1 MKKNMIKTRCVIAL
15 KSVCV
20 LLVCLLVFAFPFYT
34 KTQNG
39 VGRYAITAS
48 AYTDD
53 PSIAIHKYDLDLT
66 VGTDRKVAVKERI
79 TVEFLKRGLTMFY
92 RSLPKEGARYY
103 DIKASCDNNDAF
115 SYVVEDNPDYDEFI
129 DINCIGNAQ
138 KGQTWVY
145 DITYIMEPNM
155 GNTGDTMIMDVVG
168 FGWPVVLN
176 DVSVTVHLP
185 ASITADDYKV
195 KVGYNSKEDS
205 DEVQKTLSEDGA
217 TLTMYAEKLVLEYI
231 DDYEEKM
238 AKGVTLLVDFP
249 ENILTPYAKTDIFT
263 GRMGVIV
270 TVGIVVLAASCVA
283 LILTKKKREIIT
295 TVNVT
300 APDKMDPMK
309 MGKWIDGSIDN
320 EDVTSMI
327 YYFAH
332 KGYLIINLEDE
343 NDPVLIR
350 KVRQLPDNAP
360 IYEKTLFNGLF
371 KSNEDSVPTSKLA
384 HKFYETAAIAKQQLP
399 SPKMFEKKSFFGFIS
414 GGLIGVLFML
424 LLPLVYSMTQIGA
437 GYGYGTG
444 LIIAGPIG
452 AILFVAYFKEC
463 NRYKWKPSGLLGAT
477 LIQLLVAV
485 LTTVLCVC
493 FFGLHVFS
501 RYETAALCL
510 FAFGAVF
517 LTIPALSRK
526 ERYADE
532 LGQILGFKEF
542 ILYTEED
549 KLKFMLEENP
559 ELYYKVLPYAQ
570 VLGVTKEWEEKFEK
584 IMIEPPSWCV
594 GSRMDIFDYM
604 LLRHCMTR
612 AMVTAM
618 TPPAN
623 QSTVGRSGGG
633 GHFGGFGGGG
643 FGGGGGGAR

>member
-1 MKKNMIKTRCVIAL
+1 MKRNIIKTRRFTAL
-15 KSVCV
+15 KSVYL
-20 LLVCLLVFAFPFYT
+20 LLVCLLVFVAPFYT

-39 VGRYAITAS
+39 AGRYAITAS
-48 AYTDD
+48 AYNNG
-53 PSIAIHKYDLDLT
+53 PSIAVHKYDLNLT
-66 VGTDRKVAVKERI
+66 IETDRKVAVQERI
-79 TVEFLKRGLTMFY
+79 TVEFLEHGLTMFY
-92 RSLPKEGARYY
+92 RSLPKEGVRYY
-103 DIKASCDNNDAF
+103 DIKASCNGNEAF
-115 SYVVEDNPDYDEFI
+115 SYEVEDNPDYDEFI

-145 DITYIMEPNM
+145 DISYIIEPNM
-155 GNTGDTMIMDVVG
+155 GNTGDTMIVDVVG

-176 DVSVTVHLP
+176 DVSVTVRLP
-185 ASITADDYKV
+185 AVITADDYQV
-195 KVGYNSKEDS
+195 TVGYNSKEDS
-205 DEVQKTLSEDGA
+205 DEVQKTLSEDGK
-217 TLTMYAEKLVLEYI
+217 TLTMYAEKLALEYI
-231 DDYEEKM
+231 DDYGEKM
-238 AKGVTLLVDFP
+238 AKGVTLQIDFP
-249 ENILTPYAKTDIFT
+249 QNVLIPYSKTDIFT

-270 TVGIVVLAASCVA
+270 IVGILALAMACAA
-283 LILTKKKREIIT
+283 LFLTKKKREIIT

-300 APDKMDPMK
+300 APDDMDPMK
-309 MGKWIDGSIDN
+309 MGKWIDGAIDN

-332 KGYLIINLEDE
+332 KGYLMINLEDE

-371 KSNEDSVPTSKLA
+371 KPNEDSVATSKLA

-399 SPKMFEKKSFFGFIS
+399 SPKMFEKKSVFGFVS
-414 GGLIGVLFML
+414 GGLIGIL
-424 LLPLVYSMTQIGA
+424 LMFLIPLAFSISQIGA
-437 GYGYGTG
+437 GYGYGMG
-444 LIIAGPIG
+444 VIVAAPV
-452 AILFVAYFKEC
+452 AAVLFVAYFKEC
-463 NRYKWKPSGLLGAT
+463 NRFKWKQSGLFTAT

-493 FFGLHVFS
+493 FFGLHIFS
-501 RYETAALCL
+501 RYETVALCL
-510 FAFGAVF
+510 FVFGVTF

-526 ERYADE
+526 ERYVEE

-584 IMIEPPSWCV
+584 IMIDPPSWCV
-594 GSRMDIFDYM
+594 GARMDIFDYM
-604 LLRHCMTR
+604 LLRHCMTC
-612 AMVTAM
+612 AMMTAM

-633 GHFGGFGGGG
+633 GSFGGFGGGG